1 MQMHGLKV
9 ICKENNQKLQELA
22 MELGTTKQNV
32 QGWVSSKVKVPQK
45 YVDMLEE
52 RYPDLNPEFFTRQV
66 TEEEKL
72 MIKSYFLSYL
82 SDKALNSENLFPKV
96 ILQPAAH
103 SGDNMERT
111 IFNPIELEKIKSWI
125 SPIHQSRLES
135 LYPDGLMFVWGVE
148 DNNQS
153 KFKRVQP
160 GDVVLFGGADK
171 TVSVSA
177 VVTYK
182 IVNPELSEVL
192 WDENKFKNIY
202 FLKNVQ
208 KLDFSFD
215 VVKELIGWTKDY
227 IQVFT
232 VLDIWK
238 SNEIL
243 SEFDYMSDST
253 LSKYTEDIYE
263 EKFKKLL
270 ELETVESFQKIA
282 KREEHQ
288 LLTDYLFKNNSE
300 MYCAICGKLYP
311 KEFLWVAHIKKRAL
325 CSKEEKLDYKNIVMP
340 ACKFGCDDLYE
351 KGYIGVEDKKVIQLK
366 QTSNLEVNSYLK
378 GILGNEC
385 PYYTDDSK
393 QYFEFHIKRFI
404 K

>member
-171 TVSVSA
+171 TVSVS
-177 VVTYK
+177 V
-182 IVNPELSEVL
+182 
-192 WDENKFKNIY
+192 DC
-202 FLKNVQ
+202 Q
-208 KLDFSFD
+208 
-215 VVKELIGWTKDY
+215 
-227 IQVFT
+227 
-232 VLDIWK
+232 
-238 SNEIL
+238 
-243 SEFDYMSDST
+243 
-253 LSKYTEDIYE
+253 
-263 EKFKKLL
+263 
-270 ELETVESFQKIA
+270 
-282 KREEHQ
+282 H
-288 LLTDYLFKNNSE
+288 
-300 MYCAICGKLYP
+300 
-311 KEFLWVAHIKKRAL
+311 
-325 CSKEEKLDYKNIVMP
+325 
-340 ACKFGCDDLYE
+340 
-351 KGYIGVEDKKVIQLK
+351 
-366 QTSNLEVNSYLK
+366 
-378 GILGNEC
+378 
-385 PYYTDDSK
+385 
-393 QYFEFHIKRFI
+393 
-404 K
+404 